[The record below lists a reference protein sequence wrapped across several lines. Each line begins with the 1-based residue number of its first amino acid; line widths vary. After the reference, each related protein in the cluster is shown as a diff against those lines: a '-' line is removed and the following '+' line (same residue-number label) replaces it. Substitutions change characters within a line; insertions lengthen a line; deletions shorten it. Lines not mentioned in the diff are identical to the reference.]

1 MSNLG
6 RIQISLRYKSQ
17 KNQLVV
23 GIIRCAGL
31 AAMDSNGYSDPFV
44 KVYVAMNRIIYFS
57 IYQIRWI
64 AIFARFDWL
73 P

>member
-17 KNQLVV
+17 KNQLIV

-44 KVYVAMNRIIYFS
+44 KV
-57 IYQIRWI
+57 
-64 AIFARFDWL
+64 
-73 P
+73 